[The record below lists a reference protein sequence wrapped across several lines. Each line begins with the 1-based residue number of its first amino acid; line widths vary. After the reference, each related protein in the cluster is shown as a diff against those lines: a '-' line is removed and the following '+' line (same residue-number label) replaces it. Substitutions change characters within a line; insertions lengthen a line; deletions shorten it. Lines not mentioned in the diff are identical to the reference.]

1 MSSTNRKRK
10 ADATGMDTGVG
21 TVGASQRLA
30 YHSDRHLVT
39 PTADKWFASLEPP
52 MKSYDTRQF
61 GQCMSLLPTSQIPT
75 PPSKLRN
82 SGKVQLMHT
91 PAKSDL
97 GDKTGVMPEY
107 ASGTAEFV
115 MRQYAYTND
124 RPPFSYAG
132 MVAQAIILSQDCKL
146 TLKDIYA
153 WINTTYP
160 HYQFN
165 EGNWQVSIVHCLKQ
179 LSAKF
184 TAKCVQNSVRHNLS
198 LNPSFIR
205 VPKESGKGAF
215 WTLSEDKIDVWLH
228 KNVVSSRMVQ
238 DFLQR
243 VKERPVLIFHPVT
256 KHCPAVTLADQDTY
270 DVLEDLQK
278 IESIEQQYYHHHE
291 NASPIINQPQFGS
304 INNVVFQ
311 NDLDD
316 FLNDFNA
323 TDMLKGF
330 QFVQSSPKLGDT
342 SFNSLLDFDSFIND
356 ESNFDMQNIQ
366 Q

>member
-1 MSSTNRKRK
+1 MNSSNRKRK
-10 ADATGMDTGVG
+10 ADATEMDTGVG
-21 TVGASQRLA
+21 QMGASQRLA
-30 YHSDRHLVT
+30 YHSGRHLVT

-75 PPSKLRN
+75 PPSKLRS
-82 SGKVQLMHT
+82 SGKAQLMHT

-97 GDKTGVMPEY
+97 GDKNGDMPEY

-165 EGNWQVSIVHCLKQ
+165 EGNWQ
-179 LSAKF
+179 
-184 TAKCVQNSVRHNLS
+184 NSVRHNLS

-205 VPKESGKGAF
+205 VPKESGKGAY

-256 KHCPAVTLADQDTY
+256 KHCPTVTLADQDTY

-278 IESIEQQYYHHHE
+278 IESLEQHHE
-291 NASPIINQPQFGS
+291 NASPIIKQPQFGS
-304 INNVVFQ
+304 IDNAVFQ

-330 QFVQSSPKLGDT
+330 QFAQSSPKLGDT